1 MEEKSK
7 SRPGL
12 YFLVIV
18 ILMYVYEIN
27 DVIKEDIY
35 PKIEQIEQNIE
46 QIEQNIEQLEQEI
59 EWLNKPVTECQER

>member
-12 YFLVIV
+12 YIMIVMILFLVW
-18 ILMYVYEIN
+18 EIGIC
-27 DVIKEDIY
+27 VTEIQEK
-35 PKIEQIEQNIE
+35 IE